1 MKRRAEGRGS
11 WLGGY
16 SEVVPAVGGLLVV
29 ALVIMT
35 VALAMDRLAL
45 DAISGF
51 ITLLGLVVATIPV
64 ITWLARKEDDP
75 RLVRVLTLGLAF
87 TVGGSLVR
95 YFVITVLYG
104 DNADAGV
111 YSDAATEMVRLI
123 KAGVFTLVP
132 PGLEGRPPESQ
143 RIAVVLAAVYVVVG
157 VSRWAGTFVFAWLAF
172 GGRILLWRALKRAV
186 PEADQHRYLLLVLFF
201 PSLAFWPSS
210 IGKEALMTFSIGLVS
225 YGAAQ
230 LFSER
235 VSLGSVFTFGA
246 GVVALLFVRPHM
258 AAIAVAALGL
268 ASVISTLGSLKRGSQ
283 MKATLLRAGAL
294 VLLVGIAVVVFT
306 QTSQFLGDEE
316 AGTST
321 SVNTGEATGVEGV
334 LEGTKAQT
342 SIGGSVF
349 DAPSVNSPLDLP
361 WATVTVLF
369 RPFPWEA
376 SSGTGFIA
384 ALEGLGLLAL
394 FGASWR
400 RVASGFVMML
410 RRPYL
415 VFVGVFTVVFITAFS
430 FIGNFGILTRQRTQ
444 LLPLVFVFLAMPR
457 MTRARGLFASADEDL
472 EPGDDGMVHDS
483 DETSE
488 LLGADPSVST

>member
-201 PSLAFWPSS
+201 PSLALSRCCSFARTW
-210 IGKEALMTFSIGLVS
+210 
-225 YGAAQ
+225 
-230 LFSER
+230 R
-235 VSLGSVFTFGA
+235 
-246 GVVALLFVRPHM
+246 LL
-258 AAIAVAALGL
+258 L
-268 ASVISTLGSLKRGSQ
+268 
-283 MKATLLRAGAL
+283 
-294 VLLVGIAVVVFT
+294 
-306 QTSQFLGDEE
+306 
-316 AGTST
+316 
-321 SVNTGEATGVEGV
+321 
-334 LEGTKAQT
+334 
-342 SIGGSVF
+342 
-349 DAPSVNSPLDLP
+349 
-361 WATVTVLF
+361 
-369 RPFPWEA
+369 
-376 SSGTGFIA
+376 
-384 ALEGLGLLAL
+384 
-394 FGASWR
+394 
-400 RVASGFVMML
+400 
-410 RRPYL
+410 
-415 VFVGVFTVVFITAFS
+415 
-430 FIGNFGILTRQRTQ
+430 
-444 LLPLVFVFLAMPR
+444 
-457 MTRARGLFASADEDL
+457 
-472 EPGDDGMVHDS
+472 
-483 DETSE
+483 
-488 LLGADPSVST
+488 

>member
-1 MKRRAEGRGS
+1 
-11 WLGGY
+11 
-16 SEVVPAVGGLLVV
+16 
-29 ALVIMT
+29 MT

-268 ASVISTLGSLKRGSQ
+268 EQGRWFCWLASLWWCSPRHRSFSGTRRLARAPASTPVRPRGWRASSRAPRRKPASGVRYSTLRPSTHPSTSHGRPSRCCSVLSLGKHRAAPASSLRWKGLDCWSCSPPVGAGWHRGS
-283 MKATLLRAGAL
+283 
-294 VLLVGIAVVVFT
+294 
-306 QTSQFLGDEE
+306 
-316 AGTST
+316 
-321 SVNTGEATGVEGV
+321 
-334 LEGTKAQT
+334 
-342 SIGGSVF
+342 
-349 DAPSVNSPLDLP
+349 
-361 WATVTVLF
+361 
-369 RPFPWEA
+369 
-376 SSGTGFIA
+376 
-384 ALEGLGLLAL
+384 
-394 FGASWR
+394 
-400 RVASGFVMML
+400 
-410 RRPYL
+410 
-415 VFVGVFTVVFITAFS
+415 
-430 FIGNFGILTRQRTQ
+430 
-444 LLPLVFVFLAMPR
+444 
-457 MTRARGLFASADEDL
+457 
-472 EPGDDGMVHDS
+472 
-483 DETSE
+483 
-488 LLGADPSVST
+488 

>member
-1 MKRRAEGRGS
+1 MSRRKGGS
-11 WLGGY
+11 SFGLGGY
-16 SEVVPAVGGLLVV
+16 GEALPAAGGLLLIGFVM
-29 ALVIMT
+29 LT
-35 VALAMDRLAL
+35 VALLMDRLAL

-51 ITLLGLVVATIPV
+51 ITLLLLVVASIPA
-64 ITWLARKEDDP
+64 ITWLARREDDP
-75 RLVRVLTLGLAF
+75 GLAGILTWGLAF
-87 TVGGSLVR
+87 TVGGTVAR
-95 YFVITVLYG
+95 YFVVTVIYG

-111 YSDAATEMVRLI
+111 YSDAAAEMVRLI

-132 PGLEGRPPESQ
+132 PGLESRPPESQ
-143 RIAVVLAAVYVVVG
+143 RIAVVLAAVYVLVG

-201 PSLAFWPSS
+201 PSLVFWPSS

-268 ASVISTLGSLKRGSQ
+268 ASVVSTLGSLKRGSQ

-306 QTSQFLGDEE
+306 QTSQFLGDED

-334 LEGTKAQT
+334 LESTKAQT

-349 DAPSVNSPLDLP
+349 AAPSVNSPIDLP

-384 ALEGLGLLAL
+384 ALEGLGLLVL
-394 FGASWR
+394 FTASWR

-415 VFVGVFTVVFITAFS
+415 VFVGVFAVVFITAFS

-444 LLPLVFVFLAMPR
+444 LLPLAFVFLAMPR
-457 MTRARGLFASADEDL
+457 MTRGRGLFAPTDEVL
-472 EPGDDGMVHDS
+472 EPE
-483 DETSE
+483 DEGIDPQPDESSE
-488 LLGADPSVST
+488 HLGADPSVSA

>member
-1 MKRRAEGRGS
+1 MKRRAERRGS

-35 VALAMDRLAL
+35 VALVMDRVAL
-45 DAISGF
+45 DAIAGF
-51 ITLLGLVVATIPV
+51 ITLLVLVVATMPA

-75 RLVRVLTLGLAF
+75 RLVRVLSWGLAF
-87 TVGGSLVR
+87 TVGGTLVR
-95 YFVITVLYG
+95 YFVVTILYG

-111 YSDAATEMVRLI
+111 YSDAAAEMVRLI
-123 KAGVFTLVP
+123 KAGVFTVVP
-132 PGLEGRPPESQ
+132 PGLESRPPESQ
-143 RIAVVLAAVYVVVG
+143 RIALVLTAVYVLVG

-201 PSLAFWPSS
+201 PSLVFWPSS

-235 VSLGSVFTFGA
+235 VSWGSVFTFGA
-246 GVVALLFVRPHM
+246 GVAALLFVRPHM

-268 ASVISTLGSLKRGSQ
+268 ASVVSTLGGLKRGTQ
-283 MKATLLRAGAL
+283 LKATLLRAGAL

-306 QTSQFLGDEE
+306 QTSQFLGDEDS
-316 AGTST
+316 GTST

-334 LEGTKAQT
+334 LESTKAQT

-376 SSGTGFIA
+376 SSGTGLIA
-384 ALEGLGLLAL
+384 ALEGLGLLVL
-394 FGASWR
+394 FGAS
-400 RVASGFVMML
+400 
-410 RRPYL
+410 
-415 VFVGVFTVVFITAFS
+415 
-430 FIGNFGILTRQRTQ
+430 
-444 LLPLVFVFLAMPR
+444 
-457 MTRARGLFASADEDL
+457 
-472 EPGDDGMVHDS
+472 
-483 DETSE
+483 
-488 LLGADPSVST
+488 